1 MDYDCLIIG
10 GGPAGLAAATYLG
23 RFCRKIV
30 LVDAGNSRARAIP
43 ESHNYP
49 GFEDGI
55 SGPKLLNILHQQARQ
70 YGAEIVS
77 GKVISLARNGAGF
90 RASVDGRRI
99 DAARILMATG
109 LKDKAPNMPG
119 LREAVAHTSVR
130 YCPVCDAYEAMD
142 KNIAVFGSLE
152 DAEPK
157 AIFLRTY
164 SRSVTVLPIDVC
176 KMDAKAI
183 ARLKQ
188 AGIACAPSAVADF
201 RPVSAGIEVE
211 LTTGAHLYFDVVYP
225 TLGCEVHSELAASL
239 GARCNEV
246 GCLVVDDKQH
256 TTAAGIFA
264 AGDVVSDLHQIAVAA
279 GHAGIAATAIH
290 RSLPPNFRA

>member
-1 MDYDCLIIG
+1 
-10 GGPAGLAAATYLG
+10 
-23 RFCRKIV
+23 
-30 LVDAGNSRARAIP
+30 
-43 ESHNYP
+43 
-49 GFEDGI
+49 
-55 SGPKLLNILHQQARQ
+55 
-70 YGAEIVS
+70 
-77 GKVISLARNGAGF
+77 
-90 RASVDGRRI
+90 
-99 DAARILMATG
+99 
-109 LKDKAPNMPG
+109 
-119 LREAVAHTSVR
+119 VR

-142 KNIAVFGSLE
+142 KNIAVFGALD

-164 SRSVTVLPIDVC
+164 SRSVTILPVDERKV
-176 KMDAKAI
+176 DAEAM

-188 AGIACAPSAVADF
+188 AGIVCAPSAVADF
-201 RPVSAGIEVE
+201 QPLSAGIKVKLKNGE
-211 LTTGAHLYFDVVYP
+211 HMHFDVLYP
-225 TLGCEVHSELAASL
+225 TLGCEVHSKLAASL

-264 AGDVVSDLHQIAVAA
+264 AGDVVSDLHQLAVAA